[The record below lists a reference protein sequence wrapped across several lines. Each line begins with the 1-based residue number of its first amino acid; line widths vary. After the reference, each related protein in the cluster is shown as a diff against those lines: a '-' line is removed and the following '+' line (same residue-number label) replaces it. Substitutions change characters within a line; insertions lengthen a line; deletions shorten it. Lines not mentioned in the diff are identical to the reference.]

1 MPIRILLADDHEVV
15 RRGLRS
21 LLPTESSDWKI
32 CGEAVNG
39 QDALVKAK
47 RLKPDLII
55 MDITMPEM
63 DGLEATQEI
72 LKVLPQTE
80 VIILTVHDSQQM
92 LTRVLASGA
101 RGCVLKSDVARD
113 LVTAV
118 KTVSQHKPFLSSGVS
133 EVVLKD
139 YHGRGNNLG
148 QVNNEEVQRRFRLTP
163 REQEILRAI
172 ALGKST
178 KEVAASL
185 GISTKTAETHRINLM
200 RKLDVH
206 STGELVSYAF
216 RNKLITG

>member
-1 MPIRILLADDHEVV
+1 MSVRILLADDHEVV
-15 RRGLRS
+15 RKGLRA
-21 LLPTESSDWKI
+21 LLPTESSEWKI
-32 CGEAVNG
+32 CGEAING
-39 QDALVKAK
+39 EDAVKKAK

-55 MDITMPEM
+55 MDITMPTM
-63 DGLEATQEI
+63 DGLEATREI
-72 LKVLPQTE
+72 LKELPETE

-92 LTRVLASGA
+92 LSRVLASGA

-113 LVTAV
+113 LVNAI

-139 YHGRGNNLG
+139 YHLRGNS
-148 QVNNEEVQRRFRLTP
+148 QTTEEVRQRYRLTP
-163 REQEILRAI
+163 REQELLGAI
-172 ALGKST
+172 THGKST
-178 KEVAASL
+178 KEAAAAL

-216 RNKLITG
+216 RNKLVAG